1 MDPIED
7 FLGRR
12 PGHLPL
18 QDSLDVVGQ
27 ALASSL
33 RAADELSMEAIGD
46 IPDLE
51 HPGHGARI
59 AHADR
64 MRKETDS
71 P

>member
-1 MDPIED
+1 
-7 FLGRR
+7 
-12 PGHLPL
+12 
-18 QDSLDVVGQ
+18 
-27 ALASSL
+27 
-33 RAADELSMEAIGD
+33 MEAIGD